1 MRYHYPHA
9 PATAENPPEFSGK
22 HPGERGAAST
32 TPPSTDQTSPRPP
45 GLRPHSRG
53 QEFQDRT
60 ETESW
65 RLCPEPP
72 LRCQAW
78 PMLLISSR
86 GFSRMGK
93 GVKEMRS
100 CPLGPEGDPLGT
112 PAGPAETWLPH
123 LSPGWQ
129 ATLRGHGHREPF
141 VKGQTERLGKH
152 PGGGGWRPS
161 YHTRG
166 GCPSTPQGRGRGR
179 PKRPQEDTG
188 WPAWPVRERSAPV
201 TV

>member
-1 MRYHYPHA
+1 MSSA
-9 PATAENPPEFSGK
+9 PRRRTFLLRASVSSTIKWECQGPPQRLSVRNKNNKRHMLEDNSTSGTEESALPLTPRTCHSGK
-22 HPGERGAAST
+22 
-32 TPPSTDQTSPRPP
+32 PSGIQWEAPRRARSCKHNTSEHRPDFPEAPRTR
-45 GLRPHSRG
+45 RPHSSG

-100 CPLGPEGDPLGT
+100 CPLGPEGDPLGA
-112 PAGPAETWLPH
+112 P
-123 LSPGWQ
+123 PGLQ
-129 ATLRGHGHREPF
+129 R
-141 VKGQTERLGKH
+141 
-152 PGGGGWRPS
+152 PGF
-161 YHTRG
+161 HT
-166 GCPSTPQGRGRGR
+166 
-179 PKRPQEDTG
+179 
-188 WPAWPVRERSAPV
+188 
-201 TV
+201 